1 MFLLTGGPGLLPFL
15 TWRYYSDARAIGRS
29 GRCRF
34 LASRPE
40 WKPLQWE
47 WKPARIRDFHGIWMY
62 SNGIQL
68 GLMMVSLI
76 WFSTKLAQKILVTS
90 WDGKKNIYTHG
101 FVWTVKHMIFQPQPE
116 DCQDLQQTGGDTPS
130 NMTRFTSISF
140 AFNCK
145 STFIH
150 NININRYDDVSW
162 QSHPLVFHKIARKD
176 WRL

>member
-1 MFLLTGGPGLLPFL
+1 MKSIEQIPKKCSISWAMFLLTGGPGLLPFL

-90 WDGKKNIYTHG
+90 WDGKK
-101 FVWTVKHMIFQPQPE
+101 K
-116 DCQDLQQTGGDTPS
+116 
-130 NMTRFTSISF
+130 TSIHMGLF
-140 AFNCK
+140 EQL
-145 STFIH
+145 
-150 NININRYDDVSW
+150 NIWFSSRS
-162 QSHPLVFHKIARKD
+162 LKIARRYS
-176 WRL
+176 RLVVIHRQIWLASLQYLLPSTVRVHSYII